1 LCEIRPLRVVVINDK
16 SQGRQKEKIE
26 ECFHL
31 G

>member
-1 LCEIRPLRVVVINDK
+1 LREIRPLCVIVVNDK

-26 ECFHL
+26 ECFHS